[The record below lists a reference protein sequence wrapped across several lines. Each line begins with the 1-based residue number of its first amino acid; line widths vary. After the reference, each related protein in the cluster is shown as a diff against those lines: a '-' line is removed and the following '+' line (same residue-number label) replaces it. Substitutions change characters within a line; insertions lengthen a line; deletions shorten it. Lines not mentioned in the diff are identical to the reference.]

1 MSDGDEIIA
10 ERYRLERVLGQGGM
24 GVVWAARD
32 LRSEERVALKFL
44 KAGEGGEAGIRRF
57 VREAR
62 AAMALSHPNI
72 VHVHTLTADRHG
84 SPVMVMDLLEGE
96 SLATRLRR
104 VRRLEVSTL
113 AGILVQIVSAVGAAH
128 AAGIVH
134 RDLKPDNVFLVGEP
148 PSVRVLDFGIAKLTA
163 REGDAAASTALT
175 NTGAM
180 LGTPFYMAPEQ
191 VFGERDLD
199 HRADVGTA

>member
-1 MSDGDEIIA
+1 MGAEHCSPSDATRQGAVGYPAWVSDGDEIIA

-84 SPVMVMDLLEGE
+84 SPVMVMDLLDLGE
-96 SLATRLRR
+96 SLATRLHRPATR
-104 VRRLEVSTL
+104 ESTL
-113 AGILVQIVSAVGAAH
+113 AGILALQIVSAS
-128 AAGIVH
+128 
-134 RDLKPDNVFLVGEP
+134 R
-148 PSVRVLDFGIAKLTA
+148 
-163 REGDAAASTALT
+163 
-175 NTGAM
+175 
-180 LGTPFYMAPEQ
+180 
-191 VFGERDLD
+191 
-199 HRADVGTA
+199 